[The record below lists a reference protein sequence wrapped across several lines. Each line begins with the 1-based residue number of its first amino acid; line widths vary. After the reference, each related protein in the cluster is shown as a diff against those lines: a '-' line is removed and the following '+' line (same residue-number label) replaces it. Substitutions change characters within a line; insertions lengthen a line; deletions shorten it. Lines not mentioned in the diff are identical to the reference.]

1 MNREEWERQKKIME
15 EMKRLKSELS
25 KGGKQITEEDLDRE
39 WAKLHPGN
47 IKKKSKGR
55 GKGKGKGKGKNKEK
69 TDEEVSSDSEEDKP
83 SKFMKR
89 MESLSID

>member
-1 MNREEWERQKKIME
+1 
-15 EMKRLKSELS
+15 MKRLKNELS

-47 IKKKSKGR
+47 IKKKGKGR
-55 GKGKGKGKGKNKEK
+55 GKCKGKGKNKKK
-69 TDEEVSSDSEEDKP
+69 TDEEISSDSEEDKP